1 MSASTAMPFEGIIQS
16 AKYTAAPNASGLRRA
31 VQQAG
36 GKGKASWAVE
46 IREEEGQE
54 IKGKRR

>member
-16 AKYTAAPNASGLRRA
+16 AEYTAAPNASGLRRA

-46 IREEEGQE
+46 IE
-54 IKGKRR
+54 KRRGRK